1 MTGAARVVLSDAVPA
16 HTVPLPVRSKKQ
28 PAAAASPA
36 ADTPK
41 AKGGKGSK
49 GKGGDAK
56 PKKAE
61 PGPPPYMLYNL
72 PPAAVPG
79 RSSALLRVHST
90 AAGPTVR

>member
-1 MTGAARVVLSDAVPA
+1 MAPPSRP
-16 HTVPLPVRSKKQ
+16 KKQ

-56 PKKAE
+56 SKKAE

-79 RSSALLRVHST
+79 RSRALPRVHST
-90 AAGPTVR
+90 GAGLAMR